1 MQAQANMPQLNFPFF
16 ILLNLFLA
24 SVYLV
29 TSVIL
34 DRTSDDTER
43 LDNRSKY
50 YWYYHGI
57 GTFLT
62 FALLAMDAIFLW
74 FAFWDAYRRIY
85 LMK

>member
-1 MQAQANMPQLNFPFF
+1 MPQLNLLLFV
-16 ILLNLFLA
+16 LLNLFFATL
-24 SVYLV
+24 YLV
-29 TSVIL
+29 TTVIL
-34 DRTSDDTER
+34 DKTSDDPER
-43 LDNRSKY
+43 LENRSKY